1 MVKLVVGLFLLVLFC
16 MFVKSVWD
24 DSQKSKK
31 KEKNREGIE
40 TAHDRL
46 DKARAQ
52 HEILNVVEEAEKVE
66 KRLKE
71 RLGNP
76 DE

>member
-16 MFVKSVWD
+16 MFIKSVWD
-24 DSQKSKK
+24 DAQKNKK
-31 KEKNREGIE
+31 KESNRDGIE

-52 HEILNVVEEAEKVE
+52 HEILNVVEEAERVE

-71 RLGNP
+71 RLGDP